1 MFRMFLVLAIIANI
15 GYAHEM
21 TPTYPKFRTSF
32 VENVSVTTMKFWN
45 RRVDVNYYEIG
56 VFDEE
61 WNALPFASSNRII
74 KVDYLEHKDFDIYV
88 RRKDLDNVEY
98 ICTTSK
104 LLKEQVT
111 STGVKSMICSR
122 VK

>member
-1 MFRMFLVLAIIANI
+1 MFRMFFVLAILANI

-21 TPTYPKFRTSF
+21 TPTYPKFKTSF

-45 RRVDVNYYEIG
+45 RRSDVNYYEIG

-61 WNALPFASSNRII
+61 WNALPFASESRII
-74 KVDYLEHKDFDIYV
+74 KVDYLEHKDFDVYI